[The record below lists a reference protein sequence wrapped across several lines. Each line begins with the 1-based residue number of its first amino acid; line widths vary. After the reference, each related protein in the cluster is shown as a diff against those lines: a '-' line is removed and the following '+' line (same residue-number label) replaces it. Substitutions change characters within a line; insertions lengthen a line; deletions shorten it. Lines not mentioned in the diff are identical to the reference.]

1 MKPFNPSIEYLR
13 FIFAIL
19 VVFIH
24 TYGRGGVSG
33 EALLA
38 GGLVDNV
45 QGFFSHMLA
54 SVAVPGFFL
63 LSGYLFFT
71 HMQVWSWAKYG
82 QLLRRRTVTLLMPFV
97 VWNVL
102 KLITLFIP
110 AMFNSGWE
118 GLAQVCHTY
127 GGWRMWWDGNPDYPA
142 PVLLATWFLRDLMVF
157 CLLAPLVHWLVLKG
171 TFTLFALLMCCSLFD
186 WWPTTRVCSAHHLA
200 FFVWGATFSIKGM
213 DMFAFFSRFSTL
225 SYFVGALALVARV
238 WYPCTLTSLLFLSLG
253 IVAICNFVSLHGS
266 MFARLLP
273 TRLTQASMFI
283 YLGHSL
289 LVLSGVSWLLAHCVT
304 FSGHVWMLLRYFMAP
319 PVTIVLLLLLFQFL
333 RKHFPFLLF
342 LLLGRHIKD

>member
-1 MKPFNPSIEYLR
+1 MKPFNPSIEHLR
-13 FIFAIL
+13 FIFSVL

-33 EALLA
+33 DTLVA

-45 QGFFSHMLA
+45 QGFFSHTLA
-54 SVAVPGFFL
+54 SVAVPSFFL

-71 HMQVWSWAKYG
+71 RMQVWSWAKYG
-82 QLLRRRTVTLLMPFV
+82 QLLRRRSVTLLMPFV

-110 AMFNSGWE
+110 AMLNSGWE

-142 PVLLATWFLRDLMVF
+142 PILLATWFLRDLMVF
-157 CLLAPLVHWLVLKG
+157 CLLAPLVHWLVRKG
-171 TFTLFALLMCCSLFD
+171 AFTLFALLMCCSLFD

-200 FFVWGATFSIKGM
+200 FFVWGATFSIRGM
-213 DMFAFFSRFSTL
+213 DMFASFSRFSTL
-225 SYFVGALALVARV
+225 SYFVGTLALVARV

-289 LVLSGVSWLLAHCVT
+289 LVLSGVSWMLAHLIPLGGEAWV
-304 FSGHVWMLLRYFMAP
+304 LLRYFLAP
-319 PVTIVLLLLLFQFL
+319 PIAIAILIFLYQILHRRLPVVLFV
-333 RKHFPFLLF
+333 
-342 LLLGRHIKD
+342 LLGRR